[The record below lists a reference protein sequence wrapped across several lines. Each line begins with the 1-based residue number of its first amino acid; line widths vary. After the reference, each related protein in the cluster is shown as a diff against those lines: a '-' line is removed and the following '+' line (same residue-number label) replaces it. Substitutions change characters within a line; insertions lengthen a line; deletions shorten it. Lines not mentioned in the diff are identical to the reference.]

1 MRYMKKTVDK
11 KRYPFG
17 SIVHAR
23 DMMPLEQI
31 LIMVWLADNYTLKE
45 LRERQSI
52 INCQIQTACD
62 KNLPE
67 TTFMDLSM
75 MIDNAS
81 AAVAFQTFPDLDT
94 WMAFIQ
100 FPPERGL

>member
-1 MRYMKKTVDK
+1 MRKRVNK

-31 LIMVWLADNYTLKE
+31 LIMVWLADNHTIKE
-45 LRERQSI
+45 LRERQHI
-52 INCQIQTACD
+52 INCQLQIACD

-67 TTFMDLSM
+67 TTFEDLGM
-75 MIDNAS
+75 MLDNTT
-81 AAVAFQTFPDLDT
+81 AAIAFQTFTDLDT

-100 FPPERGL
+100 FPEGQGL